1 MNDTSPEVNPAPG
14 NTQCEYP
21 VAICSQLRWLQRR
34 VFYQF
39 LQTGCPTS
47 DLQAHLDIGDNQAD
61 LQQRLAVPIP
71 QLCAMPPILRGSV
84 KHATPNARPNAR
96 PNTQPNVK
104 HNRKPS

>member
-21 VAICSQLRWLQRR
+21 DAICGQLRWLQRR

-39 LQTGCPTS
+39 LQTGCPTI
-47 DLQAHLDIGDNQAD
+47 DLQANLDISDNQAD
-61 LQQRLAVPIP
+61 LQQRLAIPIP

-84 KHATPNARPNAR
+84 KHA
-96 PNTQPNVK
+96 QPHAK

>member
-21 VAICSQLRWLQRR
+21 VAICGQLRWLQRR

-39 LQTGCPTS
+39 LQTGCPTI
-47 DLQAHLDIGDNQAD
+47 DLQANLDIGDNQAD

-71 QLCAMPPILRGSV
+71 ELCAMPPILRGSV
-84 KHATPNARPNAR
+84 QHA
-96 PNTQPNVK
+96 QPNVK

>member
-21 VAICSQLRWLQRR
+21 VAICGQLRWLQRR

-39 LQTGCPTS
+39 LQTGCPTI
-47 DLQAHLDIGDNQAD
+47 DLQANLDISDNQAD

-71 QLCAMPPILRGSV
+71 ELCAMPPILRGSV
-84 KHATPNARPNAR
+84 KHA
-96 PNTQPNVK
+96 QPNVK

>member
-21 VAICSQLRWLQRR
+21 VAICGQLRWLQRR

-39 LQTGCPTS
+39 LQTGCPTI
-47 DLQAHLDIGDNQAD
+47 DLQANLDIGDNQAD
-61 LQQRLAVPIP
+61 LQLRLAVPIP
-71 QLCAMPPILRGSV
+71 ELCAMPPILRGSV
-84 KHATPNARPNAR
+84 KHATPNARPN
-96 PNTQPNVK
+96 TQPNVK